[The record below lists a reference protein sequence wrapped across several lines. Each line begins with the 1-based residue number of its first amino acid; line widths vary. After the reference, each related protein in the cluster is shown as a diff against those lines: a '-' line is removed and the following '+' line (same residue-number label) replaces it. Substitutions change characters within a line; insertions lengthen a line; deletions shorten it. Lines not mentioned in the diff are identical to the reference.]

1 MKDPVIGNADE
12 VEAVAV
18 DFLASSAKVDELEAC
33 GGGLLLKFEVL
44 EVAIIGWVA
53 DVLSMAHRAEL

>member
-18 DFLASSAKVDELEAC
+18 DFLASGAKVDKLEAC
-33 GGGLLLKFEVL
+33 GGGLLLEFEVL
-44 EVAIIGWVA
+44 EVGVHWVGC
-53 DVLSMAHRAEL
+53 

>member
-44 EVAIIGWVA
+44 EVGV
-53 DVLSMAHRAEL
+53 HRVGC

>member
-18 DFLASSAKVDELEAC
+18 DFLASGAKVDKLEAC
-33 GGGLLLKFEVL
+33 GGGLLFFLLRKTIS
-44 EVAIIGWVA
+44 AMISG
-53 DVLSMAHRAEL
+53 